1 MRKRVSVDAHS
12 VFGLKFNPFAKE
24 IATQDLFL
32 SQDLNA

>member
-1 MRKRVSVDAHS
+1 MFTQF
-12 VFGLKFNPFAKE
+12 FGLKFNPFAKE